1 MGTLKGIH
9 QWFKGKLV
17 KSTLQLLSANVVAQA
32 IGFCMYPLLTRLY
45 SPQDFG
51 LLNLFL
57 SIGGV
62 LLLLATGS
70 YYSSIVL
77 PKTED
82 RGAACF
88 HVGMGCN
95 VLVTLLC
102 VLSLFFSSQ
111 IAALFGVPALV
122 DWYYLLPLYVF
133 FSATWQLLN
142 FWYVRNQQFGL
153 VSAYQVC
160 QSSINAGAKGAF
172 GYAGFLH
179 GGMIISVVLAPLAS
193 LCAVVVSSFAK
204 LKPLL
209 FVQPKVCKEVART
222 YQKFPLFSLPKQLV
236 NYIGGNM
243 PIFLLSPFFDLKYV
257 GYFGMALTL
266 SFVPLSLITR
276 SFYQVLFA
284 HVTQLVNQNKSI
296 WKAYR
301 GYLLVAVC
309 VIAIGFTGLA
319 LFLPDLTGWLL
330 GHDKWRM
337 VGIYIQLM
345 LPWLAII
352 TLTNTFDFIFDI
364 FGKQDKQFYVELAL
378 FVLRALALLWGIYL
392 DDVWFA
398 VMAFSYVSFLVRL
411 LYAAYQ
417 YYLIHQYEKQRC
429 NFI

>member
-1 MGTLKGIH
+1 
-9 QWFKGKLV
+9 
-17 KSTLQLLSANVVAQA
+17 
-32 IGFCMYPLLTRLY
+32 
-45 SPQDFG
+45 
-51 LLNLFL
+51 
-57 SIGGV
+57 
-62 LLLLATGS
+62 
-70 YYSSIVL
+70 
-77 PKTED
+77 
-82 RGAACF
+82 
-88 HVGMGCN
+88 
-95 VLVTLLC
+95 
-102 VLSLFFSSQ
+102 
-111 IAALFGVPALV
+111 
-122 DWYYLLPLYVF
+122 
-133 FSATWQLLN
+133 
-142 FWYVRNQQFGL
+142 
-153 VSAYQVC
+153 
-160 QSSINAGAKGAF
+160 
-172 GYAGFLH
+172 
-179 GGMIISVVLAPLAS
+179 VVLAPLAS
-193 LCAVVVSSFAK
+193 LCAVVASSFAK

-209 FVQPKVCKEVART
+209 LVQPKVCKEVART
-222 YQKFPLFSLPKQLV
+222 YVKFPLFSLPKQLV

-319 LFLPDLTGWLL
+319 LVLPDLTGWLL

-392 DDVWFA
+392 NDVWFA

>member
-1 MGTLKGIH
+1 MPVMPHIKPL
-9 QWFKGKLV
+9 LRSNLA
-17 KSTLQLLSANVVAQA
+17 KSSAKLLSANVIAQV
-32 IGFCMYPLLTRLY
+32 IGFCFYPLLTRLY
-45 SPQDFG
+45 APDDFG
-51 LLNLFL
+51 LLNVFL
-57 SIGGV
+57 TIGGI
-62 LLLLATGS
+62 LLLFATGA
-70 YYSSIVL
+70 YYSAIVL
-77 PKTED
+77 PKSAQHA
-82 RGAACF
+82 AACF
-88 HVGMGCN
+88 QVGMCCN
-95 VLVTLLC
+95 VVVTLLC
-102 VLSLFFSSQ
+102 LVSLFFAPQ
-111 IAALFGVPALV
+111 IAQLLGVPSLAK
-122 DWYYLLPLYVF
+122 WYYLLPVYVF
-133 FSATWQLLN
+133 LSATWQLLN
-142 FWYVRNQQFGL
+142 YWYIRLAKFTII
-153 VSAYQVC
+153 STYQVE
-160 QSSINAGAKGAF
+160 QSSVNALSKWSLGT
-172 GYAGFLH
+172 AGFLQ
-179 GGMIISVVLAPLAS
+179 GGMLYAVVIAPLFS
-193 LCAVVVSSFAK
+193 LLTVLMRSISAV
-204 LKPLL
+204 KPLFKIDRAL
-209 FVQPKVCKEVART
+209 CKEVAVT
-222 YQKFPLFSLPKQLV
+222 YRKFPQFSLPKQLV
-236 NYIGGNM
+236 NYIGGNL
-243 PIFLLSPFFDLKYV
+243 PVLLLTPFFDLSYI

-319 LFLPDLTGWLL
+319 LVLPDLTGWLL

-429 NFI
+429 KSN